1 LEGEA
6 KQERVS
12 INEERRKGW
21 DSKKKYYG
29 FSFAFAPPIWY

>member
-1 LEGEA
+1 MEGEA

-21 DSKKKYYG
+21 DFKKKYYG
-29 FSFAFAPPIWY
+29 FSLAFAPPMCY